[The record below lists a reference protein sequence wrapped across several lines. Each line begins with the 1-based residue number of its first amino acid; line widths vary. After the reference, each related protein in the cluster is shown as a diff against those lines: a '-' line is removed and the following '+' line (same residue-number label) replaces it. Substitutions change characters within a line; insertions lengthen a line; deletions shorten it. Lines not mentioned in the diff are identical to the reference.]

1 MNINV
6 TLGDDSTIYCN
17 VQLITPIVNIE
28 MTGIK
33 GETGSIP
40 GAGIPVSS
48 GAAWDTSL
56 TATVES
62 TFILSGPSPFAWAKK
77 TLAQVKTI
85 LGLVQDLTT
94 DASPTFANITDS
106 GLTASQAVFTDANK
120 KLVSNDSPTF
130 ANITD
135 SGLTAS
141 QTVFSDANK
150 KLISKSAADT
160 MAALVGS
167 FTANYK
173 CFVNSSGNGTEWAK
187 GIKVVS
193 TTRDSAAAS
202 GAVAIT
208 SVGFK
213 PSSVFALLVLTAGG
227 ESSIGFS
234 DGTTSRCITTLYT
247 AIGKYVPVSFLA
259 QYSPLGGTGDM
270 TVAVQSFDS
279 DGVTLY
285 FTKNSSPTG
294 TVQIDLFFIR

>member
-1 MNINV
+1 MANIK
-6 TLGDDSTIYCN
+6 
-17 VQLITPIVNIE
+17 ITDLPELTGTPNDANLLEIVD
-28 MTGIK
+28 K
-33 GETGSIP
+33 AGET
-40 GAGIPVSS
+40 PVSKKITWANIKAAVLTAVGKVNEAVGFTIS
-48 GAAWDTSL
+48 GGTTIKTLTVEDTS
-56 TATVES
+56 V
-62 TFILSGPSPFAWAKK
+62 
-77 TLAQVKTI
+77 VN
-85 LGLVQDLTT
+85 QDLTT

-106 GLTASQAVFTDANK
+106 GLTASQA
-120 KLVSNDSPTF
+120 
-130 ANITD
+130 I
-135 SGLTAS
+135 
-141 QTVFSDANK
+141 FSDASK
-150 KLISKSAADT
+150 KLITKSAADT

-167 FTANYK
+167 LTANYK
-173 CFVNSSGNGTEWAK
+173 CFVNAAGNGTEWAK

-259 QYSPLGGTGDM
+259 QYSPLGGAGDM